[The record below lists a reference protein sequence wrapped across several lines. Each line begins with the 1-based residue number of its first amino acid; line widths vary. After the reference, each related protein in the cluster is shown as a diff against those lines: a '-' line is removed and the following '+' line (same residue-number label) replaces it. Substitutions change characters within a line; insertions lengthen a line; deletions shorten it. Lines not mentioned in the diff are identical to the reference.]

1 MLNYSLVM
9 PGLKFDVLTMEYLL
23 YTVYMYI
30 ISYYYGIY
38 IHLYRYMWM
47 DFHNYLSML
56 AVYTVDTVQKS
67 TLYQLIFNKQT
78 AFKLDFES
86 MWSMVWLIF
95 IRSLA
100 TEMTFENNL
109 RSPVIL
115 DDLDA
120 VRVWCIWQTSKHPR
134 FCWLKWESQ
143 QSKW

>member
-1 MLNYSLVM
+1 MS
-9 PGLKFDVLTMEYLL
+9 GLKFDVLAMEYLYIL
-23 YTVYMYI
+23 YIVSV
-30 ISYYYGIY
+30 SYIY
-38 IHLYRYMWM
+38 IMVYIYLYRYMWM

-67 TLYQLIFNKQT
+67 TFYQLIFNKQI

-120 VRVWCIWQTSKHPR
+120 VRVWCSFLLTQMGKPA
-134 FCWLKWESQ
+134 K
-143 QSKW
+143 